1 MEVALQDLD
10 VGQEAKKLDVRK
22 RKWTNKYV

>member
-10 VGQEAKKLDVRK
+10 VGQEAKKPNVKK

>member
-10 VGQEAKKLDVRK
+10 VGQEAKKPDVRK